1 MATPGPVRTYVAV
14 DLGATSGRVVVA
26 TLRDRRFDLTGVH
39 RFANESRGTERTR
52 VWDVEALFAHTVV
65 GLQRAAALGG
75 DAGVAGVGVT
85 AWGVDVGLLD
95 ADDRL
100 LGPVQHYRAADPDG
114 GRPLLDR
121 LGPQQLFTRTGVLP
135 QAINTA
141 FRIRSI
147 IDGAGPA
154 ATQGGVTALL
164 VPDLWCALM
173 TGDRGAERSIASTT
187 GLVSLRT
194 GTWDAGLLD
203 EVGVDVSLLP
213 PVVDNRQVAGRLR
226 SDLTARIGAR
236 EPWPFVRVA
245 SHDTASAVAAVS
257 GSPRTAFL
265 SSGTWSLLGV
275 ERQSPI
281 LSPEA
286 LRAGFTNEA
295 GLGASTLFMRN
306 LTGLWLLEQAVRQW
320 RDGGV
325 TVTVPDLVDEA
336 GAVGP
341 TLAAFDVTAPELVTT
356 DDVLGVIRKLCAE
369 AGLAVP
375 STPAEVARCILQ
387 SLALTYRRTVSLCE
401 ELTGEPVETVRM
413 IGGGSQN
420 ALLRRLTVDACATPL
435 RFGPVEGTSLGSVA
449 TQALTAG
456 DLSDEEEAHEVLARS
471 VTVGALDPSSADGD
485 RRYWEQLDRIVPRP
499 WRQQ

>member
-1 MATPGPVRTYVAV
+1 VKSYVAV
-14 DLGATSGRVVVA
+14 DLGATSGRVVVGG
-26 TLRDRRFDLTGVH
+26 LRDGRFELVEVH
-39 RFANESRGTERTR
+39 RFPNESRGTERAR
-52 VWDVEALFAHTVV
+52 VWDVEALFAHTVA
-65 GLQRAAALGG
+65 GLQRAAALCG
-75 DAGVAGVGVT
+75 DDGAGGVGVT

-100 LGPVQHYRAADPDG
+100 LAPVQHYRAADPDG
-114 GRPLLDR
+114 PRALLDR
-121 LGPQQLFTRTGVLP
+121 LGAHQLFTRTGVLP

-147 IDGAGPA
+147 VDGAGPTA
-154 ATQGGVTALL
+154 ARDGVTALL

-187 GLVSLRT
+187 SLVSLRT
-194 GTWDAGLLD
+194 GSWDAGLLD
-203 EVGVDVSLLP
+203 EVGVDGSLLP
-213 PVVDNRQVAGRLR
+213 RVVDNRQVAGRLR
-226 SDLTARIGAR
+226 SELTARIGAR
-236 EPWPFVRVA
+236 QPWPFVRVA

-281 LSPEA
+281 LSPAA
-286 LRAGFTNEA
+286 LAAGFTNEA

-320 RDGGV
+320 RDQGLTV
-325 TVTVPDLVDEA
+325 TVTGLVDEA
-336 GAVGP
+336 TAVGP
-341 TLAAFDVTAPELVTT
+341 TVAAFDVTAPELVTT
-356 DDVLGVIRKLCAE
+356 DDVLGVVRKLCAE
-369 AGLAVP
+369 AGFAVP
-375 STPAEVARCILQ
+375 STPGEVTRCILQ
-387 SLALTYRRTVSLCE
+387 SLALTYRRTVALCE

-420 ALLRRLTVDACATPL
+420 ALLRRLTADACARAL

-449 TQALTAG
+449 TQAMTVG
-456 DLSDEEEAHEVLARS
+456 DLSDDEAHEVLTRS
-471 VTVGALDPSSADGD
+471 VTVGSLDPSSADAD
-485 RRYWEQLDRIVPRP
+485 RRYWQQLDRIVPPP